1 MVFLKGFL
9 INIGFKP
16 NSDKIMYS
24 GLRDVQMNQNNDAS
38 ILEDR
43 RRKHELEYRPIIQLF
58 ASRS

>member
-1 MVFLKGFL
+1 MVFLKGNL

-16 NSDKIMYS
+16 NNDKIMYS
-24 GLRDVQMNQNNDAS
+24 ALRNVQMNQNNDAS

-43 RRKHELEYRPIIQLF
+43 RCKHEPEHKPIIQLF